1 MARPVR
7 SERSVRVF
15 RAFEVVL
22 KCCGP
27 LTFVSEFFTY
37 GVDLAG
43 QASSLEL
50 RRGRLPHRGLR
61 RPLRFDNGL
70 VGNVKAPAED
80 AETDDGRCSDREEG
94 GTSSAHWLGLSRFE
108 ETHAVLCRHQ
118 RAQRRLSLLALRF
131 DPFEGFRL
139 AFDSAA
145 LTGLSLPRAV
155 LEVGTRAAA
164 ERSSVST
171 SKGTS
176 AWAESAFAGGS
187 TRVRPGVRGP
197 GVHRVRP
204 ASSWRCAL
212 DARGPV
218 RWTRGRPIDGR
229 VWVVPEQFVRG
240 DPATSCPPRST
251 RIEATVP
258 RVIRLRRTRA
268 EMPAARA
275 RFGDRKGRGGLIRRG
290 RTRDRARVG
299 SGARGGP
306 KWVGPGGPSEVRV
319 VVLLDMRDP
328 SADPCFKRTATRP
341 KRLVGDF
348 EPKEQLGAEFCRWP
362 FQGPRMRVGP
372 GSRTLGD
379 PLSSNSWA
387 LAGALGD
394 LERERGEG
402 AFTSTL
408 VVTGPPVSGD
418 FGVSEDVDVYAAV
431 GEERMT
437 RQTVENALRLDASW
451 LAWSGLL
458 ETPWNG
464 CNPMEPAEP
473 EVWADLRE
481 QADRARREGPVLY
494 PTPLRS
500 AFDPAARGRTRR
512 RPQGRVRERGC
523 VGLRWGQANVGRGR
537 HAHRAPYSFRGGAV
551 VVPVSEVR
559 LASRA
564 CLRAVR
570 GPLLVMSTVSRTHVS
585 LTLRVR

>member
-240 DPATSCPPRST
+240 DPGDELSASLDPYRGHGAPRDSF
-251 RIEATVP
+251 AKDA
-258 RVIRLRRTRA
+258 RRNASGTG
-268 EMPAARA
+268 

-290 RTRDRARVG
+290 RTRDRARG
-299 SGARGGP
+299 RI
-306 KWVGPGGPSEVRV
+306 R
-319 VVLLDMRDP
+319 
-328 SADPCFKRTATRP
+328 
-341 KRLVGDF
+341 
-348 EPKEQLGAEFCRWP
+348 
-362 FQGPRMRVGP
+362 GPR
-372 GSRTLGD
+372 
-379 PLSSNSWA
+379 WA
-387 LAGALGD
+387 Q
-394 LERERGEG
+394 
-402 AFTSTL
+402 
-408 VVTGPPVSGD
+408 V
-418 FGVSEDVDVYAAV
+418 
-431 GEERMT
+431 
-437 RQTVENALRLDASW
+437 
-451 LAWSGLL
+451 
-458 ETPWNG
+458 
-464 CNPMEPAEP
+464 
-473 EVWADLRE
+473 
-481 QADRARREGPVLY
+481 
-494 PTPLRS
+494 
-500 AFDPAARGRTRR
+500 GRTRR
-512 RPQGRVRERGC
+512 V
-523 VGLRWGQANVGRGR
+523 
-537 HAHRAPYSFRGGAV
+537 HRRFGS
-551 VVPVSEVR
+551 
-559 LASRA
+559 
-564 CLRAVR
+564 
-570 GPLLVMSTVSRTHVS
+570 
-585 LTLRVR
+585 